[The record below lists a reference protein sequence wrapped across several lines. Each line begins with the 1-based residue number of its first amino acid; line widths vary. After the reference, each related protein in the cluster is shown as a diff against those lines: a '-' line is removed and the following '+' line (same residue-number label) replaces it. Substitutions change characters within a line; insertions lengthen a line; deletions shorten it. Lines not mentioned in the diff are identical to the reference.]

1 MAVDVLLLNTAV
13 VDFRRED
20 FYVTDDLVG
29 EGGVVRCEA
38 PDVPGFSQAQ
48 FQEWIDRGFAV
59 PGGLGNAAPLIAA
72 AGLRVAV
79 GANLGRGNASGLD
92 AQGNFF
98 RNRMAACGIDT
109 SALAAHPSLPTG
121 TTFIGSSKACDRPG
135 ITYFSNANDDF
146 DFEIFA
152 AHVERLKPRIV
163 YYMYSGLS
171 KRGDANEGRDLA
183 EFMRWCRSGGSVAI
197 ADCHTLAG
205 KPQNLIHSAI
215 PVAGYKLLEPLLPEL
230 DIFFTSSDESR
241 LIQNTLFPPFRATE
255 STDFSYSAFL
265 AMLAK
270 KYEGEGGRTRLLGV
284 TVSDGAY
291 EKHIL
296 PDGYS
301 SVPAKITSKFMA
313 GEVVDLVG
321 AGDAFRAGLVSYIA
335 RNLAAFRSGEM
346 DFSEAVQMGNLFASC
361 YIKAPLGRRYAIES
375 YEQMI
380 RKVRGNPFSES
391 KVQSANSRDSQADF
405 KPDDIPL

>member
-20 FYVTDDLVG
+20 FYFAGGLAG
-29 EGGVVRCEA
+29 EGGVARCETRDMPA
-38 PDVPGFSQAQ
+38 FSQAQ
-48 FQEWIDRGFAV
+48 FQQWIDQGFAV

-72 AGLRVAV
+72 AGLAVAV
-79 GANLGRGNASGLD
+79 GANLGRGTASGLD

-98 RNRMAACGIDT
+98 RSRMAACGIDT
-109 SALAAHPSLPTG
+109 SALVSHPSLPTG
-121 TTFIGSSKACDRPG
+121 TTFIHSAKACDRPG
-135 ITYFSNANDDF
+135 ITYFPNANDDF
-146 DFEIFA
+146 NFEIFA
-152 AHVERLKPRIV
+152 PHAERLKPRIV

-183 EFMRWCRSGGSVAI
+183 EFMRWCRSRGAVAI
-197 ADCHTLAG
+197 ADSHTLTG
-205 KPQNLIHSAI
+205 KPQDLIDSAT

-241 LIQNTLFPPFRATE
+241 LIQNTLFSPLRAAE
-255 STDFSYSAFL
+255 PTDLSYSGFL
-265 AMLAK
+265 SELADR
-270 KYEGEGGRTRLLGV
+270 YEGQGGRTRLLGV

-296 PDGYS
+296 PSGYA
-301 SVPAKITSKFMA
+301 SVPAKITSRFMA

-321 AGDAFRAGLVSYIA
+321 AGDAFRAGLLTYVA

-346 DFSEAVQMGNLFASC
+346 DFSEAVQMGNLFASS
-361 YIKAPLGRRYAIES
+361 YIKAPLGRRCAIES

-380 RKVRGNPFSES
+380 RRVRGKSFSES
-391 KVQSANSRDSQADF
+391 KMNPAKF
-405 KPDDIPL
+405 E

>member
-20 FYVTDDLVG
+20 FYFTDDLVG
-29 EGGVVRCEA
+29 ERGVARCETRDMPA
-38 PDVPGFSQAQ
+38 FSQAQ
-48 FQEWIDRGFAV
+48 FQEWIDQRFAV

-72 AGLRVAV
+72 AGLGVAV

-98 RNRMAACGIDT
+98 RNQMAACGIDT
-109 SALAAHPSLPTG
+109 SALVSHPSLPTG
-121 TTFIGSSKACDRPG
+121 TTFINSSKACDRPG

-146 DFEIFA
+146 DFEVFA
-152 AHVERLKPRIV
+152 AHVNRLKPRIV

-183 EFMRWCRSGGSVAI
+183 EFMRWCRNRGAVAI

-205 KPQNLIHSAI
+205 KPQNLIDSAT

-241 LIQNTLFPPFRATE
+241 LIQNTLFPSVRATE
-255 STDFSYSAFL
+255 STDFSYSGFL
-265 AMLAK
+265 DMLADR
-270 KYEGEGGRTRLLGV
+270 YVSEGGRTRLLGV

-296 PDGYS
+296 PGGYAS
-301 SVPAKITSKFMA
+301 GPAKISSTFMA

-321 AGDAFRAGLVSYIA
+321 AGDAFRAGLVTYVA
-335 RNLAAFRSGEM
+335 RNLAAFRSGEI
-346 DFSEAVQMGNLFASC
+346 DFSEAVQMGNLFASS
-361 YIKAPLGRRYAIES
+361 YIKAPLERRYAIES

-380 RKVRGNPFSES
+380 KKVRGNPLSES
-391 KVQSANSRDSQADF
+391 KVTPAKSE
-405 KPDDIPL
+405 

>member
-20 FYVTDDLVG
+20 FYFTDDLVG
-29 EGGVVRCEA
+29 EGGVARCETRDMPA
-38 PDVPGFSQAQ
+38 FSQSK
-48 FQEWIDRGFAV
+48 FQQWIDQGFAA

-72 AGLRVAV
+72 AGLKVAV

-98 RNRMAACGIDT
+98 RNRMAACGIDA
-109 SALAAHPSLPTG
+109 SALVSHASLPTG
-121 TTFIGSSKACDRPG
+121 TTFIHRSKGCDRPG
-135 ITYFSNANDDF
+135 ITYFPNANDDF
-146 DFEIFA
+146 DFQIFA
-152 AHVERLKPRIV
+152 AYVERLKPRVV
-163 YYMYSGLS
+163 YYLYSGLS
-171 KRGDANEGRDLA
+171 KRGDANEGKDLA
-183 EFMRWCRSGGSVAI
+183 EFMRWCRSRGAVAI
-197 ADCHTLAG
+197 ADSHTLTG
-205 KPQNLIHSAI
+205 KPQHLIDSAT

-230 DIFFTSSDESR
+230 DIFFTSSDEAR
-241 LIQNTLFPPFRATE
+241 LIQNTLFPPIQATE
-255 STDFSYSAFL
+255 ATDRSYSDFL
-265 AMLAK
+265 SVLAD
-270 KYEGEGGRTRLLGV
+270 KYAGRGGRTRLLGV

-296 PDGYS
+296 PSGDA

-321 AGDAFRAGLVSYIA
+321 AGDAFRAGLVTYVA

-346 DFSEAVQMGNLFASC
+346 DFSEAVQMGNLFASW
-361 YIKAPLGRRYAIES
+361 YIKAPPGRRYAIEP

-380 RKVRGNPFSES
+380 GRVHGETMSES
-391 KVQSANSRDSQADF
+391 KVKPANF
-405 KPDDIPL
+405 E